1 MSHYDIAIIGAGPGG
16 YVAAERAGA
25 AGKKVVIFEKSHL
38 GGVCLNEGCIPSKTL
53 LNSAKIYKNAKLTES
68 YGVEIPGDPI
78 FHLDKVMARKQKIM
92 ETLRKG
98 IAYQMKHFKVDVI
111 NENARFIDRKTVQ
124 AGDETY
130 TADNFL
136 VGTGSS
142 PIVPPIPGADQDH
155 VVTSTGVLQI
165 ETLPKRVAIVGG
177 GVIGME
183 FACFFSSVGVDV
195 TVIEML
201 PEIVPGI
208 EPELSKELRKAL
220 KKVEYNLGCRVEK
233 IGKDTITFSRDG
245 KQEET
250 AADLVLMSI
259 GRSPNIKGLGLE
271 ELGLDFDRR
280 GIKVDEHMRTN
291 IPNVYAIGDVTGLSP
306 LAHSA
311 SRMGEV
317 AIHHIL
323 GRPDR
328 MRYHAIPGVVYT
340 SPEVA
345 AVGLTEAQA
354 KEQGIPVEIQSMSM
368 RANGRFLAEHDR
380 ETGLCKVIIHAN
392 DRRLLGV
399 HMIGSHCGEMIFG
412 AATMIEAEFRVQ
424 EIRELVF
431 PHPTVSEV
439 FREAV
444 WHGKE

>member
-53 LNSAKIYKNAKLTES
+53 LNSAKIYKNAKTTEA
-68 YGVEIPGDPI
+68 YGVEIPAEPI
-78 FHLDKVMARKQKIM
+78 FHLDKVMARKQKVM
-92 ETLRKG
+92 TTLRKG
-98 IAYQMKHFKVDVI
+98 IAYQMKKYKVDVV
-111 NENARFIDRKTVQ
+111 NGNARFTDRRTIQV
-124 AGDETY
+124 DDTTY

-142 PIVPPIPGADQDH
+142 PIRPPIPGADQEH
-155 VVTSTGVLQI
+155 VLTSTGILNI

-195 TVIEML
+195 VVFEML
-201 PEIVPGI
+201 PEIMPGI
-208 EPELSKELRKAL
+208 DGELAAELRKTL
-220 KKVEYNLGCRVEK
+220 KGVEYNLGCRVEK
-233 IGKDTITFSRDG
+233 IGKDSISYSCEG
-245 KQEET
+245 KTEET

-280 GIKVDEHMRTN
+280 GIKVDEQMRTN
-291 IPNVYAIGDVTGLSP
+291 LPNIFAIGDVTGLSP

-317 AIHHIL
+317 AIHTIL

-328 MRYHAIPGVVYT
+328 MRYNAIPGVVYT
-340 SPEVA
+340 TPEIA

-354 KEQGIPVEIQSMSM
+354 NEQGIPVEVQSLSM
-368 RANGRFLAEHDR
+368 RANGRFLAEHNR
-380 ETGLCKVIIHAN
+380 ESGLCKVLVHRD

-399 HMIGSHCGEMIFG
+399 HMIGSHCSEMIFG

-424 EIRELVF
+424 EIREMVF

-444 WHGKE
+444 WHYDD